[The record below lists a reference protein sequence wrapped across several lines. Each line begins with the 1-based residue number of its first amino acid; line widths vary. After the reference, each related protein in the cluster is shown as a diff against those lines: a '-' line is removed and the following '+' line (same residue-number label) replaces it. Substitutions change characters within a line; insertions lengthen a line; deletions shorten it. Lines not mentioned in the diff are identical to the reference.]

1 MYVCS
6 GRRPWFNKF
15 RAALGRCDTVDA
27 IEKLLRVKVQRWRG
41 LLPLLHEDADDEDAQ
56 KSDIDEGGGRPSRRG
71 YGEGTRVAEEDDLL
85 ANLSILST

>member
-41 LLPLLHEDADDEDAQ
+41 LPPLSHEDTDDEDAQ
-56 KSDIDEGGGRPSRRG
+56 ESDIDEGGGRPPPRG
-71 YGEGTRVAEEDDLL
+71 YGESTRAADMDDLL
-85 ANLSILST
+85 ADLSILST